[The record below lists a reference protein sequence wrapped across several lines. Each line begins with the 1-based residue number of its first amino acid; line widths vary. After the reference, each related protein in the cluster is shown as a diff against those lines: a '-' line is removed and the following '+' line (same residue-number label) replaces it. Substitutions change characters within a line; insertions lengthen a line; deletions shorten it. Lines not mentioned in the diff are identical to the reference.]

1 MYASDADFERDELQQ
16 IKDSQAYILK
26 EEEIQQYYVDNE

>member
-1 MYASDADFERDELQQ
+1 VYASDADFEREEFQQ

-26 EEEIQQYYVDNE
+26 EEEI